1 MFQGDGRRELVH
13 KVYKVKITED
23 HITRDSQLDK
33 RAKNQCPTNY
43 NLCAS
48 SLGGDCC
55 PNNYACAK
63 DSCYATTAAVSTCA
77 GRASYYA
84 CPLDV
89 GGGCCPQGLVC
100 GANQAC
106 SPPAGATYSQ
116 TCDTGFSLCAAS
128 LGGGCCKS
136 GMACGSTACYNPSP
150 STTVVVVATT
160 QGSSATTITSTSVFT
175 PTAEPSDSGADVVA
189 KIFPSTYP
197 KQATT
202 EGDDSSGGGGSS
214 GLSKGVIGGIVG
226 GAAAVL
232 VIFLAVAYFLVK
244 RLNKTKRAVESRRE
258 TTSGS
263 GTRQTAEKKSAT
275 QVSITRLQPTPSEVD
290 AMDCDP
296 LMVSSS
302 VASPRGQQQY
312 PRPGNG
318 RSRSGSDAPSQ
329 PSEYS
334 SSAAGPRWNTPS
346 VDSDGGD
353 STSRGYF
360 SLPARVHNQLGGRD
374 ARRASEASSQYSYHR
389 FAHGGRHHG
398 RNYSNASELSAG
410 SDELG
415 SQQGLGSPLIGPTA
429 VELSNDG
436 GFVPELP
443 GSDTETESNGPHG
456 ANGRR
461 PNQTRTRSTSVVSP
475 MSITAVNKPPLTHG
489 TFARR
494 RGNSAVSPMDGQ
506 NGNGGR
512 GRSDSS
518 TAPEQRLGSIDESA
532 TAAAPPTNSMHGYF
546 GSPTTAVGQTAA
558 GTRAGFDTPPLPG
571 YVSLGL
577 PSSGNQAEQGQD
589 EK

>member
-1 MFQGDGRRELVH
+1 MSAGAAAL
-13 KVYKVKITED
+13 KVRHYSHNAGQHVQSLSLSP
-23 HITRDSQLDK
+23 RPL
-33 RAKNQCPTNY
+33 TNI
-43 NLCAS
+43 S
-48 SLGGDCC
+48 SLR
-55 PNNYACAK
+55 
-63 DSCYATTAAVSTCA
+63 S
-77 GRASYYA
+77 
-84 CPLDV
+84 
-89 GGGCCPQGLVC
+89 GLLC
-100 GANQAC
+100 GANGAC

-116 TCDTGFSLCAAS
+116 TCDTGYSLCAAS
-128 LGGGCCKS
+128 LGGGCCQS
-136 GMACGSTACYNPSP
+136 GMACGTAACYNPST
-150 STTVVVVATT
+150 STSVIVVATT
-160 QGSSATTITSTSVFT
+160 QDGSATTITSTSVFT
-175 PTAEPSDSGADVVA
+175 PTADSVDSGTGVVA

-197 KQATT
+197 KQAAT

-214 GLSKGVIGGIVG
+214 GLSKGAIGGIVG

-263 GTRQTAEKKSAT
+263 GTRQTGEKKSAT

-290 AMDCDP
+290 ALDCDP

-318 RSRSGSDAPSQ
+318 RSRSDSDALSQ
-329 PSEYS
+329 PSGYS
-334 SSAAGPRWNTPS
+334 SSAVGPRWNTPS

-353 STSRGYF
+353 SNYF
-360 SLPARVHNQLGGRD
+360 SLPPRVHNQLGGRD
-374 ARRASEASSQYSYHR
+374 ARPASEASSQYSYHR
-389 FAHGGRHHG
+389 FVHGGRHHG

-410 SDELG
+410 SDEHG
-415 SQQGLGSPLIGPTA
+415 SQHGLGSPLIGPTA
-429 VELSNDG
+429 AELSNDG

-461 PNQTRTRSTSVVSP
+461 PNQPRKRSTSVVSP

-558 GTRAGFDTPPLPG
+558 GARSDFDTPPLPG

-577 PSSGNQAEQGQD
+577 PPSGNQAEQWKD

>member
-1 MFQGDGRRELVH
+1 
-13 KVYKVKITED
+13 
-23 HITRDSQLDK
+23 
-33 RAKNQCPTNY
+33 
-43 NLCAS
+43 
-48 SLGGDCC
+48 
-55 PNNYACAK
+55 
-63 DSCYATTAAVSTCA
+63 
-77 GRASYYA
+77 
-84 CPLDV
+84 
-89 GGGCCPQGLVC
+89 
-100 GANQAC
+100 
-106 SPPAGATYSQ
+106 
-116 TCDTGFSLCAAS
+116 
-128 LGGGCCKS
+128 
-136 GMACGSTACYNPSP
+136 MACGTAACYNPSP
-150 STTVVVVATT
+150 STSVIVVATT
-160 QGSSATTITSTSVFT
+160 QDGSATTITSTSVFT
-175 PTAEPSDSGADVVA
+175 PTADSSDTGTGVVA

-197 KQATT
+197 KQAAT
-202 EGDDSSGGGGSS
+202 EGDGSSGGGGSS
-214 GLSKGVIGGIVG
+214 GLSKGAIGGIVG
-226 GAAAVL
+226 GTAAVL

-263 GTRQTAEKKSAT
+263 GTRQTGEKKSAT

-318 RSRSGSDAPSQ
+318 RSRSGSDALSQ
-329 PSEYS
+329 PSGYS
-334 SSAAGPRWNTPS
+334 SSAVGPRWNTPS

-353 STSRGYF
+353 SREYF
-360 SLPARVHNQLGGRD
+360 SLPPRVHNQLGGRD

-389 FAHGGRHHG
+389 FIHGRHA

-415 SQQGLGSPLIGPTA
+415 SQHGIGSPLIGPTA

-456 ANGRR
+456 ASGRR
-461 PNQTRTRSTSVVSP
+461 PIQPRRRSTGVVSP
-475 MSITAVNKPPLTHG
+475 MSTTTVNKPPLTHA
-489 TFARR
+489 TLARR
-494 RGNSAVSPMDGQ
+494 RANSAVSPMDGQ

-532 TAAAPPTNSMHGYF
+532 TAAAPATNSMHGYF

-558 GTRAGFDTPPLPG
+558 GSRGGFDTPPLPG

-577 PSSGNQAEQGQD
+577 PPSGNQADQGLD

>member
-1 MFQGDGRRELVH
+1 M
-13 KVYKVKITED
+13 
-23 HITRDSQLDK
+23 
-33 RAKNQCPTNY
+33 
-43 NLCAS
+43 
-48 SLGGDCC
+48 
-55 PNNYACAK
+55 
-63 DSCYATTAAVSTCA
+63 
-77 GRASYYA
+77 
-84 CPLDV
+84 
-89 GGGCCPQGLVC
+89 
-100 GANQAC
+100 
-106 SPPAGATYSQ
+106 
-116 TCDTGFSLCAAS
+116 
-128 LGGGCCKS
+128 
-136 GMACGSTACYNPSP
+136 
-150 STTVVVVATT
+150 
-160 QGSSATTITSTSVFT
+160 FT
-175 PTAEPSDSGADVVA
+175 PTADSSDGAADVVA

-197 KQATT
+197 KQAAT

-214 GLSKGVIGGIVG
+214 GLSKGAIGGIVG

-232 VIFLAVAYFLVK
+232 VIFLAVAYYLIK
-244 RLNKTKRAVESRRE
+244 RLNITKRAVESRRE

-275 QVSITRLQPTPSEVD
+275 QVSIRRLQPTPSEID

-302 VASPRGQQQY
+302 VASPRGPQQY
-312 PRPGNG
+312 PAPANG
-318 RSRSGSDAPSQ
+318 RSRSGSDALSQ
-329 PSEYS
+329 PSGYS

-353 STSRGYF
+353 SSNYF
-360 SLPARVHNQLGGRD
+360 SLPPRVHNQPVGRD

-389 FAHGGRHHG
+389 FIHGRHG

-415 SQQGLGSPLIGPTA
+415 SQHGLGSPLIGPTA
-429 VELSNDG
+429 VELSNEG

-456 ANGRR
+456 ANGSRAHQPRR
-461 PNQTRTRSTSVVSP
+461 RSTGVVSP
-475 MSITAVNKPPLTHG
+475 MSTTGVNKPPLTHANL
-489 TFARR
+489 ARR
-494 RGNSAVSPMDGQ
+494 RGSSAVSPMDGQ

-532 TAAAPPTNSMHGYF
+532 AAGAPATNSMHGYF

-558 GTRAGFDTPPLPG
+558 GARSGFDTPPLPG
-571 YVSLGL
+571 FISLG
-577 PSSGNQAEQGQD
+577 PPPPGNPAERGQD